1 MENIKRLI
9 LNFFAYTFT
18 GASIAIDMES
28 VKSLVLFLGA
38 IVLLIL
44 QIRLHILKIK
54 NEKKAKK

>member
-28 VKSLVLFLGA
+28 IKSLVLSFGA